1 MTGATHAVYIY
12 APFKKRNKHFQ
23 RMQLNYSS
31 LRSDGSLGHV
41 NFGEHEEKETTNR
54 RKKEKDDADT

>member
-12 APFKKRNKHFQ
+12 APFKKRNKNFQ

-31 LRSDGSLGHV
+31 LSSDGSLGHI
-41 NFGEHEEKETTNR
+41 NFGYREEKDTKNR